1 MYANNSHVT
10 KSFYDK
16 LRKHYRN
23 GEYKINEV
31 VDDFFKE
38 VLKRM
43 YVLIKG
49 GKASDFDMDC
59 VSSTYYK
66 IQPFGRVPRQIIP
79 RLERSIAAARSLIY
93 SLQVGNTVV
102 EKLSNDGWFSDKCLK
117 SVTKMSQCS
126 ICAGYSNLKPCAGHC
141 IDVFTECLSSL
152 TEMEHVWDEY
162 LSYLTFIGFKLSGE
176 YDFDAITGELPYDI
190 SSGIT
195 NCQDALPKIIPK
207 VCKIFFYITQR
218 AISLLKSRRSRKIPI

>member
-1 MYANNSHVT
+1 
-10 KSFYDK
+10 
-16 LRKHYRN
+16 
-23 GEYKINEV
+23 